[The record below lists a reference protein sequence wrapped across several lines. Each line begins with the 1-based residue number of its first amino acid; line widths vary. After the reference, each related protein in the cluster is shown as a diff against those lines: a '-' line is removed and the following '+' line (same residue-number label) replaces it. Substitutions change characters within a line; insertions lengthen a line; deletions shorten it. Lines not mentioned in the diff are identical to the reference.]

1 MKKES
6 KIYVAGHRGMVG
18 AAVVREL
25 SRRGYNN
32 LLLKTHKDLDLTDQ
46 RAVAAFFETEKP
58 EFMFFCAARVGGI
71 EANRN
76 NPDEF
81 LYENMMMALNC
92 LKSAAENGC
101 KRFEFMGSSCIYPKF
116 AKQPIKEEALLSS
129 ALEPTNEGYALA
141 KICGLKYGEYLSN
154 KGLISCISLM
164 PCNLYG
170 IGDTYDDVNSHVIPA
185 LIQRFHK
192 AKENKAAEVV
202 CWGDG
207 SPLREFL
214 YADDLAEAAVDLML
228 SDEEG
233 LINVGS
239 GKEVSIK
246 ELSETVANA
255 VGYEGDIVWDES
267 MPNGTPRKLMD
278 SSKLMSMGWKPRTE
292 LKEGL
297 KAAYKDFLERL

>member
-116 AKQPIKEEALLSS
+116 AEQPIKEEALLTS

-185 LIQRFHK
+185 LM
-192 AKENKAAEVV
+192 
-202 CWGDG
+202 
-207 SPLREFL
+207 
-214 YADDLAEAAVDLML
+214 AEAAVDLML